1 MARNEQYY
9 RLDCTNA
16 LPECA
21 FVSQNIAPLG
31 MGASMSKGGPGV
43 LQISWA
49 MKSAGDFLGDFTYNR
64 PAHVTGHQSGGT
76 SNRDLTCIRRDT
88 GGL

>member
-1 MARNEQYY
+1 MPCQSVLLLVKIL
-9 RLDCTNA
+9 RLW
-16 LPECA
+16 
-21 FVSQNIAPLG
+21 V

-43 LQISWA
+43 LQISRA

>member
-1 MARNEQYY
+1 MN
-9 RLDCTNA
+9 T

-21 FVSQNIAPLG
+21 FIRQNIAPSDV
-31 MGASMSKGGPGV
+31 GASASGGGLGG

-64 PAHVTGHQSGGT
+64 PAHVTGRRYGGT
-76 SNRDLTCIRRDT
+76 SNRDLTCVRRDT